1 MINQY
6 LLLTFSIVFLAFV
19 SCQSNEKIEE
29 TTTPKEFQLQE
40 GDLLFQ
46 DEDCGPFCD
55 AIEAVTEGIAG
66 YEFSHMGLLMK
77 DSAGKLKVMEAI
89 TKGVILTPLDS
100 FLNRTHDANGDPK
113 VIVGRLKSEYQKTL
127 IPSAINF
134 IHSKMDAPYDFEF
147 VIDND
152 SYYCSELIHLA
163 FQYANNDDP
172 IFETP
177 PMTFK
182 EPGTD
187 STFVIWTNYYAQLGR
202 PIPEGEI
209 GLNPGSMSRSP
220 YIEIVHHFGEP
231 SK

>member
-6 LLLTFSIVFLAFV
+6 LLLTFCIFFLVFV
-19 SCQSNEKIEE
+19 SCQSGETDE
-29 TTTPKEFQLQE
+29 TTIPTGFQLQE

-46 DEDCGPFCD
+46 DEDCGRFCD
-55 AIEAVTEGIAG
+55 AIEAVTEGIHG
-66 YEFSHMGLLMK
+66 YEFSHIGLLMK
-77 DSAGKLKVMEAI
+77 DDSGSLKVMEAI
-89 TKGVILTPLDS
+89 TKGVMLTPLDS
-100 FLNRTHDANGDPK
+100 FLNRTHDTSGLPK
-113 VIVGRLKSEYQKTL
+113 VIVGRLKSEYQKAL
-127 IPSAINF
+127 IPKAIDF

-163 FQYANNDDP
+163 FQYANNNEP

-182 EPGTD
+182 EPDTD
-187 STFVIWTNYYAQLGR
+187 VTFPIWVTYYQQLGK
-202 PIPEGEI
+202 PIPEGKI
-209 GLNPGSMSRSP
+209 GLNPGSMSKSP
-220 YIEIVHHFGEP
+220 FIEIVHHFGEP